1 MSRQLIRTVS
11 ADNNGAMVRNRPLG
25 IAPRPRRRPRQP
37 YVLISRGSDG
47 RLRFERFDD
56 ADAYQKRLKQIE
68 GTEVGSV
75 SIDDVLSL
83 LDS

>member
-1 MSRQLIRTVS
+1 
-11 ADNNGAMVRNRPLG
+11 MVRNDLFG
-25 IAPRPRRRPRQP
+25 ICPPAKRCPAHP

-56 ADAYQKRLKQIE
+56 ADAYQRRLKEIE
-68 GTEVGSV
+68 GTQIGTV

>member
-1 MSRQLIRTVS
+1 
-11 ADNNGAMVRNRPLG
+11 MVRNGPFG
-25 IAPRPRRRPRQP
+25 TCPPPKRRSAQP

-47 RLRFERFDD
+47 RLRFERFDN
-56 ADAYQKRLKQIE
+56 ADAYQRRLKEIE
-68 GTEVGSV
+68 GTEVGTV

>member
-1 MSRQLIRTVS
+1 MLP
-11 ADNNGAMVRNRPLG
+11 NRPFG
-25 IAPRPRRRPRQP
+25 ISPQQNPRSRQP
-37 YVLISRGSDG
+37 YVLISRGSNG

-56 ADAYQKRLKQIE
+56 ADAYQRRLKEIE
-68 GTEVGSV
+68 GTEVGTV

>member
-1 MSRQLIRTVS
+1 MVPNRLFGISPRQK
-11 ADNNGAMVRNRPLG
+11 
-25 IAPRPRRRPRQP
+25 RRSRQP
-37 YVLISRGSDG
+37 YVLISRGSNG

-56 ADAYQKRLKQIE
+56 AEAYQRRLKEIE
-68 GTEVGSV
+68 GTEVGTV

>member
-1 MSRQLIRTVS
+1 MVPNRLFGMSPQQKRC
-11 ADNNGAMVRNRPLG
+11 A
-25 IAPRPRRRPRQP
+25 RQP
-37 YVLISRGSDG
+37 YVLISRGTNG

-56 ADAYQKRLKQIE
+56 ADAYQRRLKEIE
-68 GTEVGSV
+68 GTEVGTV

>member
-1 MSRQLIRTVS
+1 
-11 ADNNGAMVRNRPLG
+11 MVRNRG
-25 IAPRPRRRPRQP
+25 FGVAPQPQRRSGHP
-37 YVLISRGSDG
+37 YTLISRAADG

-56 ADAYQKRLKQIE
+56 ADAYQRRLNEIE
-68 GTEVGSV
+68 GTDVGTV

>member
-1 MSRQLIRTVS
+1 
-11 ADNNGAMVRNRPLG
+11 MVRNRPFG
-25 IAPRPRRRPRQP
+25 IAPQPQRRFGHP
-37 YVLISRGSDG
+37 YVLISRAANG

-56 ADAYQKRLKQIE
+56 VDAYQRRLKEIE
-68 GTEVGSV
+68 GTEVGTV

>member
-1 MSRQLIRTVS
+1 
-11 ADNNGAMVRNRPLG
+11 LG
-25 IAPRPRRRPRQP
+25 QP
-37 YVLISRGSDG
+37 YVLISRGSNG

-56 ADAYQKRLKQIE
+56 ADAYQRRLKEIE
-68 GTEVGSV
+68 GTEVGTV

>member
-1 MSRQLIRTVS
+1 
-11 ADNNGAMVRNRPLG
+11 MVRNSPFG
-25 IAPRPRRRPRQP
+25 ISPQQNRRSPQP
-37 YVLISRGSDG
+37 YVLISRGSNG

-56 ADAYQKRLKQIE
+56 ADAYQRRLKEIE
-68 GTEVGSV
+68 GTEVGTV

>member
-1 MSRQLIRTVS
+1 
-11 ADNNGAMVRNRPLG
+11 MVRNRRIG
-25 IAPRPRRRPRQP
+25 FSRRPKRRSAQP

-47 RLRFERFDD
+47 RLRFERFGD
-56 ADAYQKRLKQIE
+56 ADAYQRRLKEIE
-68 GTEVGSV
+68 GTEVGPV

>member
-1 MSRQLIRTVS
+1 
-11 ADNNGAMVRNRPLG
+11 
-25 IAPRPRRRPRQP
+25 
-37 YVLISRGSDG
+37 VLISRATNG

-56 ADAYQKRLKQIE
+56 ADAYQRRLKEIE
-68 GTEVGSV
+68 GTEVGTV

>member
-1 MSRQLIRTVS
+1 
-11 ADNNGAMVRNRPLG
+11 
-25 IAPRPRRRPRQP
+25 
-37 YVLISRGSDG
+37 VLISRGADG

>member
-1 MSRQLIRTVS
+1 MVPSRLFGISPRQK
-11 ADNNGAMVRNRPLG
+11 RPS
-25 IAPRPRRRPRQP
+25 RQP
-37 YVLISRGSDG
+37 YVLISRGSNG

-56 ADAYQKRLKQIE
+56 ADAYQRRLKEIE
-68 GTEVGSV
+68 GTEVGTV

>member
-1 MSRQLIRTVS
+1 MVPNSLFGISRPPQ
-11 ADNNGAMVRNRPLG
+11 
-25 IAPRPRRRPRQP
+25 RRSRQP
-37 YVLISRGSDG
+37 YVLISRGSSG

-56 ADAYQKRLKQIE
+56 ADAYQRRLKEIE

>member
-1 MSRQLIRTVS
+1 
-11 ADNNGAMVRNRPLG
+11 
-25 IAPRPRRRPRQP
+25 
-37 YVLISRGSDG
+37 VLVSRGSDG

-56 ADAYQKRLKQIE
+56 ADAYQRRLKEIE

>member
-1 MSRQLIRTVS
+1 
-11 ADNNGAMVRNRPLG
+11 MVRNRPPG
-25 IAPRPRRRPRQP
+25 ISQQPRRRSRQP

-56 ADAYQKRLKQIE
+56 ADAYQRRLKEIE

>member
-1 MSRQLIRTVS
+1 
-11 ADNNGAMVRNRPLG
+11 MVRNRSFG
-25 IAPRPRRRPRQP
+25 ISPQPQRRSGHHPF
-37 YVLISRGSDG
+37 VLISRAANG

-56 ADAYQKRLKQIE
+56 AGAYQRRLKEIE
-68 GTEVGSV
+68 GTEVGTV

>member
-1 MSRQLIRTVS
+1 MVQTRRFGISRRS
-11 ADNNGAMVRNRPLG
+11 K
-25 IAPRPRRRPRQP
+25 RRSGQP

-47 RLRFERFDD
+47 RLRFERFGD
-56 ADAYQKRLKQIE
+56 ADAYQRRLKEIE
-68 GTEVGSV
+68 GSEVGPV

>member
-1 MSRQLIRTVS
+1 
-11 ADNNGAMVRNRPLG
+11 MVRTRHFG
-25 IAPRPRRRPRQP
+25 ISRRPTRRPGQP

-47 RLRFERFDD
+47 RLRFERFGD
-56 ADAYQKRLKQIE
+56 ADAYQRRLKEIE

-75 SIDDVLSL
+75 SIVDVLSL

>member
-1 MSRQLIRTVS
+1 MIR
-11 ADNNGAMVRNRPLG
+11 DRPLG
-25 IAPRPRRRPRQP
+25 IARRPRRRSRQP
-37 YVLISRGSDG
+37 YVLISRGEDG
-47 RLRFERFDD
+47 RPRFERFDD